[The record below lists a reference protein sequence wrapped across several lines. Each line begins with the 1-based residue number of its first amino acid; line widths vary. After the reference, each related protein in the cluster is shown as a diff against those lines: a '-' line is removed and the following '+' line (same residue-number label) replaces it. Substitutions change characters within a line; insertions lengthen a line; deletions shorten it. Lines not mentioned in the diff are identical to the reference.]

1 MGKYKE
7 DMIIDKNNL
16 DEEWEQQPL
25 KVEKWGMRLVDAQTI
40 RDDFKDK
47 LDLSYARIGGMIR
60 ANPADYGL
68 KDKPTEGAISGM
80 IIRNKEYKLLRKEV
94 LDAEKEVAS
103 LTVVMKTLEHR
114 KRALERL
121 QDLFFS
127 GYWSEPRERRGAP
140 SEGHRENVNK
150 AKVREALEDY
160 DSNLKRRK

>member
-25 KVEKWGMRLVDAQTI
+25 KVEKWGMRLVEAQSH
-40 RDDFKDK
+40 RDDLKDK
-47 LDLSYARIGGMIR
+47 IELIYAKIGGVIR
-60 ANPADYGL
+60 ANPTKYGL
-68 KDKPTEGAISGM
+68 KEKPTESAINGM
-80 IIRNKEYKLLRKEV
+80 IIRSKDYKDMRKEV
-94 LDAEKEVAS
+94 LEAEKEAAS

-127 GYWSEPRERRGAP
+127 GYWSEPKERKGTP
-140 SEGHRENVNK
+140 SEGYRESLMK
-150 AKVREALEDY
+150 ARQRDAIQDY
-160 DSNLKRRK
+160 DSKLKRR